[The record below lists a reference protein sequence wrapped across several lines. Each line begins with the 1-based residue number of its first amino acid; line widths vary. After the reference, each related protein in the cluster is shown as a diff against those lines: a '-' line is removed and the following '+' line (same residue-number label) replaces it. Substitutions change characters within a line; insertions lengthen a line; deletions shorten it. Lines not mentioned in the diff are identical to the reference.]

1 MKRIAA
7 TLVLLFAVTAIA
19 QNYPPPGRPPQN
31 DPWVYGPQNNNW
43 TPDWNRR
50 PNPRRGACVYT
61 SRNFTGN
68 HFCVRAGDRLGSL
81 PSNFGDNISSIQVF
95 GGARVTIFNDRNFR
109 NGSTTLGVSVPDLRA
124 VPFRGGHTWNNRV
137 SSIIVS

>member
-1 MKRIAA
+1 MKKLSLL
-7 TLVLLFAVTAIA
+7 LVLFFAFSAIA
-19 QNYPPPGRPPQN
+19 QNYPPGPPPQN
-31 DPWVYGPQNNNW
+31 DPWVYGPQNNAWN
-43 TPDWNRR
+43 PDWNRR
-50 PNPRRGACVYT
+50 PNPRRGACIYT

-68 HFCVRAGDRLGSL
+68 HFCVRAGDRLPSL
-81 PSNFGDNISSIQVF
+81 PGNFGDNISSIQVF
-95 GGARVTIFNDRNFR
+95 GGARVTIFNDRNFH

>member
-1 MKRIAA
+1 MKKLSAFLI
-7 TLVLLFAVTAIA
+7 LFFAFTAIA
-19 QNYPPPGRPPQN
+19 QNYPPGPPSPQN
-31 DPWVYGPQNNNW
+31 DPWVYGPQSNTWN
-43 TPDWNRR
+43 PEWNRR

-81 PSNFGDNISSIQVF
+81 PGNFGDNISSIQVF

-109 NGSTTLGVSVPDLRA
+109 NGSTTLGVSVPDLRNI
-124 VPFRGGHTWNNRV
+124 PFRGGHTWNNRV